1 MNSRERVTKTLNH
14 QAPDKVPVDLGGF
27 VTTIEAEAYED
38 LKKYLGIEKET
49 IVSVR
54 AHVVPDEEILEKF
67 EIDTR
72 YLRPFPVQKW
82 EDVQKVNPDIDAW
95 GVKFYKPE
103 SSHYFDPIEYP
114 LAEATLEDLK
124 NYHYPDLWNEEYG
137 RELARTA
144 EKLYQDTEYFLIA
157 DGSNGLFEKTWL
169 LRGFENFLVDLII
182 NKDLVSRL
190 LDIVLEQL
198 MDFYGK
204 FLSVVGPY
212 VGMVMITD
220 DLGGQEGPLISPE
233 LYRELIKPRH
243 KELYAFIKSKTEA
256 KLFVHSCGAI
266 RELIDDLIEIG
277 VDVLN
282 PIQVSAKGMDTKEL
296 KRDFGGRITFWGGGM
311 DTQRVLPFGTPEE
324 VDAEVKQRISDLKP
338 GGGFVFTQIHEIQP
352 ETPPENII
360 AMYEAVKKYR
370 NY

>member
-1 MNSRERVTKTLNH
+1 MNSRERVTKALNH
-14 QAPDKVPVDLGGF
+14 QVPDKVPVDLGGF

-38 LKKYLGIEKET
+38 LKKHLGMKKET

-67 EIDTR
+67 EVDTR
-72 YLRPFPVQKW
+72 YLRPFPVQRW
-82 EDVQKVNPDIDAW
+82 EDVKKVNPVVDAW
-95 GVKFYKPE
+95 GIKFYRPA
-103 SSHYFDPIEYP
+103 SSHYFDPVEYP

-124 NYHYPDLWNEEYG
+124 NYKYPDQWDEEYG
-137 RELARTA
+137 RDLAETA
-144 EKLYQDTEYFLIA
+144 ERLSRETDYFLIA
-157 DGSNGLFEKTWL
+157 DGINGIFEKTWF
-169 LRGFENFLVDLII
+169 LRGLENFMVDLAL
-182 NKDLVSRL
+182 NKDLVARL

-198 MDFYGK
+198 MDFYDK
-204 FLSVVGPY
+204 FLGVVGPY
-212 VGMVMITD
+212 AGMVMITD
-220 DLGGQEGPLISPE
+220 DLGGQGGLLISPG
-233 LYRELIKPRH
+233 LYRELIKPRQ
-243 KELYAFIKSKTEA
+243 KELYSFIKSKTNA
-256 KLFVHSCGAI
+256 KLFLHSCGAI

-296 KRDFGGRITFWGGGM
+296 KSDFGDRIAFWGGGI
-311 DTQRVLPFGTPEE
+311 DTQRVLPFGTPGE
-324 VDAEVKQRISDLKP
+324 VDAEVKKRMSDLKP